1 MELSDGLK
9 SYLAQECRF
18 VATRLRAIDADHL
31 NDGVYYYSAVFGCL
45 SRALNIEYS
54 DELCLAHQTTNL
66 TFQAIAQRVASVTTG
81 QEPSVGIPA
90 AYFEWLAD
98 ATDRLASD
106 IEESQV
112 GLETMALTAR
122 LGYLVNGNGFY
133 LFTSGRLPA
142 GT

>member
-9 SYLAQECRF
+9 AYLGQECRF
-18 VATRLRAIDADHL
+18 VAQRLRGVDAQHL
-31 NDGVYYYSAVFGCL
+31 NDGVYYYSAVYGCL

-66 TFQAIAQRVASVTTG
+66 TFQALAQRVTALTAG
-81 QEPSVGIPA
+81 MEPSVGIPA
-90 AYFEWLAD
+90 TYFEWLAD
-98 ATDRLASD
+98 VTERLASE
-106 IEESQV
+106 IEGSNIS
-112 GLETMALTAR
+112 LETMAITAR

-133 LFTSGRLPA
+133 LYESGRLPA